1 MGRGVTAGVIAGATG
16 VGDRGGLWTI
26 IVEVFE
32 LSEEQ
37 IGLSGMIEVYTV
49 DPVSVNFEFN
59 LEKGGTEGK
68 LLFSFKSGDE
78 FRISTVSEKNTIN
91 TRLKSSI
98 KQTLSSDVFGSEIPL
113 LKSFKLIF
121 TTVLVNPNFSV
132 SV

>member
-1 MGRGVTAGVIAGATG
+1 MGRGVMAGVIAGATG
-16 VGDRGGLWTI
+16 VGDRGDLWTI

-78 FRISTVSEKNTIN
+78 FRISTVSEKNTLN
-91 TRLKSSI
+91 TRLKNSI

-113 LKSFKLIF
+113 LKSIKLI
-121 TTVLVNPNFSV
+121 LLQY
-132 SV
+132 